1 MTFLAF
7 RPEETGKWPG
17 QREAAAGGTNVFH
30 QTHHDAQQVREPMAQ
45 LTGAEIFLEALKR
58 EDVKTV
64 FALPGGVVLKIF
76 DVLHQQHDIEV
87 ILTRHEQ
94 AAGHMAEGYA
104 KATGKP
110 GVALITSGPG
120 MTNAITALADAYM
133 DSVPIVCFSGQVP
146 TALIGNDAFQEADN
160 IGLSRPCTK
169 YNFLVRDVN
178 DLARTIKEA
187 FYIASTGRPGPVLV
201 DIPKDVSI
209 EKAEFKYPGSVAI
222 RGYNPTY
229 EGSKWKIKQA
239 VDAIAKSRRP
249 ILYIGGGVQLSGAAS
264 EVRELAEMTQIPVD
278 QTLMAL
284 GSFPG
289 QHPLSLGMLGMHG
302 TYVANMA
309 MHYSDLVIAV
319 GARFD
324 DRVTGRVSEFCPSA
338 KIIHID
344 IDPTSI
350 RKNIHVD
357 IPIVGDC
364 KCVLQALNT
373 MLRATVNGDQRAL
386 RKPWWDQLN
395 EWKAAHPLSYH
406 QQADQ
411 LIKPQ
416 YMIDRLYHLTRDRDP
431 IVSTDV
437 GQHQMW
443 TAQYFH
449 LNHPRTWLTSGG
461 LGTMGFGFPASLG
474 AQAAFRHRL
483 VLCIAGDG
491 SVQMNAQELATA
503 VVEKLP
509 VKVFIINNRFHGMV
523 RQWQDLFYEG
533 RYACSSLDTTPD
545 FVKLA
550 EAYGAA
556 GLRIQ
561 HVGDVDDGIREAVA
575 IEKPV
580 FVDVMVDQFE
590 NCYPMIPAGGCNH
603 EMLLADP
610 PELQKRQPAS
620 SVGKKESHDA
630 ILTA

>member
-1 MTFLAF
+1 
-7 RPEETGKWPG
+7 
-17 QREAAAGGTNVFH
+17 
-30 QTHHDAQQVREPMAQ
+30 MAQ
-45 LTGAEIFLEALKR
+45 LTGAEIFIESLKR
-58 EDVKTV
+58 EGVKTI

-76 DVLHQQHDIEV
+76 DVLHQQKDVEV

-94 AAGHMAEGYA
+94 GAGHMAEGYA

-120 MTNAITALADAYM
+120 MTNIITALADAYM
-133 DSVPIVCFSGQVP
+133 DSVPMVCFSGQVP

-169 YNFLVRDVN
+169 YNFLVKDVN
-178 DLARTIKEA
+178 DLAQTIKEA

-201 DIPKDVSI
+201 DIPKDISMN
-209 EKAEFKYPGSVAI
+209 KAAFKYPESVSI

-239 VDAIAKSRRP
+239 ADAIMKSRRP
-249 ILYIGGGVQLSGAAS
+249 ILYIGGGVLFSDAAQ
-264 EVRELAEMTQIPVD
+264 EVRELAEMTHIPVD
-278 QTLMAL
+278 MTLMAL
-284 GSFPG
+284 GGFPG

-302 TYVANMA
+302 TYAANMA
-309 MHYSDLVIAV
+309 IHYSDLVIAV

-324 DRVTGRVSEFCPSA
+324 DRVTGKVSEFCPHA

-364 KCVLQALNT
+364 KRVLQELNNI
-373 MLRATVNGDQRAL
+373 LRASANGDQREF
-386 RKPWWDQLN
+386 RKPWWDQIHAWQH
-395 EWKAAHPLSYH
+395 EQPLRYEQSPEEK
-406 QQADQ
+406 
-411 LIKPQ
+411 IKPQ
-416 YMIDRLYHLTRDRDP
+416 FLIDRLCQLTGDRDP
-431 IVSTDV
+431 IVATDV

-443 TAQYFH
+443 AAQFFK
-449 LNHPRTWLTSGG
+449 LASPRAWLTSGG
-461 LGTMGFGFPASLG
+461 LGTMGFGFPAAMG
-474 AQAAFRHRL
+474 AQAAYRKRL

-491 SVQMNAQELATA
+491 SFQMNTQELATA

-509 VKVFIINNRFHGMV
+509 VKVFVINNRFHGMV

-533 RYACSSLDTTPD
+533 RYASSYLDQTPD

-556 GLRIQ
+556 GLRIEK
-561 HVGDVDDGIREAVA
+561 VNEVDDGIKEALS

-580 FVDVMVDQFE
+580 VIDVPVDQFE
-590 NCYPMIPAGGCNH
+590 NVYPMIPAGGCNH
-603 EMLLADP
+603 EMILADP
-610 PELQKRQPAS
+610 PELQKRQAAGVPS
-620 SVGKKESHDA
+620 TEEGKDT